1 MLYCNARMMIKNT
14 LLNVHNLIWGLL
26 YQPLAFIAKNHAC
39 SRNTNWYFFLKDWY
53 IITFFSP
60 RKINLRG
67 SILHKLHSHMLL
79 YEILFRSNL
88 GPDSRCCHKSKLR
101 RWNRYANA
109 WEQSDFI
116 APLAAR
122 DLFQKL
128 SNVKEF
134 RTTWIIMLCMY
145 NVYIYTTLPKIEFE

>member
-1 MLYCNARMMIKNT
+1 MGVALSTFSFYCKKSCVFKKHELIFFFKR
-14 LLNVHNLIWGLL
+14 LVH
-26 YQPLAFIAKNHAC
+26 Y
-39 SRNTNWYFFLKDWY
+39 YF
-53 IITFFSP
+53 FFSP

-145 NVYIYTTLPKIEFE
+145 IYTPHCLKLNSNR